1 MARLPKATYQ
11 VKDIKL
17 TEAAEDWLE
26 AECIK
31 HPEMTAQE
39 IVRGKL
45 HEIALKEI
53 HAAKVL
59 SGIVSRRE
67 IRGDG
72 GGNAE

>member
-1 MARLPKATYQ
+1 MRTQPKATYQ

-17 TEAAEDWLE
+17 TEATEDWLE

-31 HPEMTAQE
+31 HPQMTAQE
-39 IVRGKL
+39 ILRGRL
-45 HEIALKEI
+45 HEIALKDI

-59 SGIVSRRE
+59 AGIVSRRG

-72 GGNAE
+72 GGSNT